1 MPNKKLPTVPAL
13 QEIHPENESK
23 WWTNPFSTNKWAV
36 CVQLAQNNLG
46 IAVHCPNFWL
56 EMSWKFKPMDVILPP
71 DPEWRGSALRAG
83 GAAACQVTASC
94 WYILLSSIMMWWP
107 PLMKCMLSA
116 GGLENKCSSAA
127 REVAGLESGMN
138 ANQTFAS
145 AALSAL
151 AAVDSHPPE
160 ASPAV
165 LMTPL
170 SARSSSSFP
179 LLFFPFAFSICS

>member
-1 MPNKKLPTVPAL
+1 MNKSFQHQRMGCVCTARTEQSGHCRAL
-13 QEIHPENESK
+13 SQFLVGNELEIQAHGCE
-23 WWTNPFSTNKWAV
+23 
-36 CVQLAQNNLG
+36 LA
-46 IAVHCPNFWL
+46 PRPRM
-56 EMSWKFKPMDVILPP
+56 ER
-71 DPEWRGSALRAG
+71 ERALRAG